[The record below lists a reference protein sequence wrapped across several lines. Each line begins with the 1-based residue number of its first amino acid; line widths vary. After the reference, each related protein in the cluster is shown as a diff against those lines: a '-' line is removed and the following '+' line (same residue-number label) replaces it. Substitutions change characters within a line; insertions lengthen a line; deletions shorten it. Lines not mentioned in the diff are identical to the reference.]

1 MVQSFYKKGEGV
13 PMFSIGQKVVYPGHG
28 VAEISRV
35 VSRVLGGATTDFF
48 ELKFLSK
55 DMTILVP
62 MRNAIAVG
70 VRPLSSLSGIE
81 DILAMLQQADE
92 SAYNDAT
99 IVNWNKRNKEYQ
111 GKIRTGDLR
120 EICEIYRDLKYI
132 ENFKELSF
140 GEKNLLSQAEAL
152 LVEEIA
158 LVNNIQEEN
167 AIEKVRSCA
176 SILKKLTLKEVFR
189 NP

>member
-1 MVQSFYKKGEGV
+1 
-13 PMFSIGQKVVYPGHG
+13 MFSVGQKVVYPGHG

-35 VSRVLGGATTDFF
+35 VSRILGGTTTDFF
-48 ELKFLSK
+48 ELRFLNK

-62 MRNAIAVG
+62 VRNATLVG
-70 VRPLSSLSGIE
+70 IRSLSSLSGIE
-81 DILAMLQQADE
+81 EILAMLQEANE
-92 SAYNDAT
+92 SAYSDST

-140 GEKNLLSQAEAL
+140 GEKNLLNQAEGL

-158 LVNNIQEEN
+158 LVNDIKQEN
-167 AIEKVRSCA
+167 AIEKIRACA
-176 SILKKLTLKEVFR
+176 SSLKRSLHKIVQSS
-189 NP
+189 P

>member
-1 MVQSFYKKGEGV
+1 
-13 PMFSIGQKVVYPGHG
+13 MFSIGQKVVYPGHG

-35 VSRVLGGATTDFF
+35 VSRVLGGTTTDFF

-62 MRNAIAVG
+62 VRNACAVG
-70 VRPLSSLSGIE
+70 VRGLSSLSGIE
-81 DILAMLQQADE
+81 DILTMLQEADE

-140 GEKNLLSQAEAL
+140 GEKSLLNQAEAL

-167 AIEKVRSCA
+167 AIEKVRACA
-176 SILKKLTLKEVFR
+176 SILKKSVHKMSQTT
-189 NP
+189 P

>member
-1 MVQSFYKKGEGV
+1 
-13 PMFSIGQKVVYPGHG
+13 MFSIGQKVVYPGHG

-35 VSRVLGGATTDFF
+35 VSRVLGGTTTDFF

-62 MRNAIAVG
+62 LRNALSVG
-70 VRPLSSLSGIE
+70 VRPLSSINGIE
-81 DILAMLQQADE
+81 DILSMLQTADE
-92 SAYNDAT
+92 SAYSDAT
-99 IVNWNKRNKEYQ
+99 IINWNKRNKEYQ

-140 GEKNLLSQAEAL
+140 GEKNLLNQAEAL

-167 AIEKVRSCA
+167 AIAQVRACA
-176 SILKKLTLKEVFR
+176 SILKKSAHKVVQTA
-189 NP
+189 P

>member
-1 MVQSFYKKGEGV
+1 
-13 PMFSIGQKVVYPGHG
+13 MFSIGQKVVYPGHG

-35 VSRVLGGATTDFF
+35 VSRVLGGVTTEFF

-62 MRNAIAVG
+62 IRNAVAIG
-70 VRPLSSLSGIE
+70 VRPLSSLTSIE
-81 DILAMLQQADE
+81 EVLLMLQQADE
-92 SAYNDAT
+92 SAYSDAT

-140 GEKNLLSQAEAL
+140 GEKNLLNQAEAL
-152 LVEEIA
+152 LVEEVA
-158 LVNNIQEEN
+158 LVNDIQEEN
-167 AIEKVRSCA
+167 AIEKIRSCA
-176 SILKKLTLKEVFR
+176 SILKKLPSKVMHKA
-189 NP
+189 P

>member
-1 MVQSFYKKGEGV
+1 
-13 PMFSIGQKVVYPGHG
+13 MFSIGQKVVYPGHG
-28 VAEISRV
+28 VAQIV
-35 VSRVLGGATTDFF
+35 KLVTRVLGGISTDFF

-62 MRNAIAVG
+62 VRNAVAVG

-81 DILAMLQQADE
+81 DVLTLLQHANE
-92 SAYNDAT
+92 SAYNDAA
-99 IVNWNKRNKEYQ
+99 VMNWNKRNKEYQ

-140 GEKNLLSQAEAL
+140 GEKSLLGQAEAL

-158 LVNNIQEEN
+158 LVNDIREDK
-167 AIEKVRSCA
+167 AIEKIRSCA
-176 SILKKLTLKEVFR
+176 SSLKRLGGKGLQGAQ
-189 NP
+189 